1 MSREHTAPQRSASV
15 ARPAWAVACLAVGLL
30 AIAPLSGCRQNMH
43 NQAKA
48 KTYRESDFFA
58 DGQQARPL
66 PAHTVP
72 HDEISDDPVFRT
84 GLSEAGELAE
94 VPPMPVTRELLVRG
108 HERFNVFCSPCHGR
122 LGDGHGMIVQR
133 GFKQPVSFH
142 DVRLRNSP
150 IGYFVNNMAEGF
162 GQMPSYAAQIP
173 PADRWAIAS
182 YVRVLQYAQSAQ
194 VADLTEPESRRLDDA
209 WKALEAAKAAEAG
222 GGHGEGHTGE
232 NAMEHPAGEGSHQR

>member
-1 MSREHTAPQRSASV
+1 MFSTV
-15 ARPAWAVACLAVGLL
+15 AVGLL
-30 AIAPLSGCRQNMH
+30 VLLPLAGCRQNMH

-58 DGQQARPL
+58 DGVEARPL
-66 PAHTVP
+66 PAHTVARG
-72 HDEISDDPVFRT
+72 ELRDDAVFYT
-84 GLSEAGELAE
+84 GLSEAGELAN

-108 HERFNVFCSPCHGR
+108 QQRFNVFCAPCHGR

-142 DVRLRNSP
+142 DERLRNSP
-150 IGYFVNNMAEGF
+150 LGYFVNNMTEGF

-182 YVRVLQYAQSAQ
+182 YVRVLQYAENAQ
-194 VADLTEPESRRLDDA
+194 VADLDPAEKQKLDAA
-209 WKALEAAKAAEAG
+209 WKALEEAKAPKHGEHGEAEA
-222 GGHGEGHTGE
+222 E
-232 NAMEHPAGEGSHQR
+232 GEGSAH